1 MFLFLFLVSGSRKNS
16 VFSGSHLSRSE
27 ISKEQLPFF
36 SMLGWLKVSVQSVLR
51 KSRPGFPVLGHD
63 SEFKPANPTMKG
75 LQL

>member
-1 MFLFLFLVSGSRKNS
+1 MDLGKVT

-51 KSRPGFPVLGHD
+51 KSRPGFPALGHD
-63 SEFKPANPTMKG
+63 SEFKRQKAKPFAILRVG
-75 LQL
+75 YI